1 MTNGLFNTR
10 ICVIACIIPI
20 KVDIRLEIQ
29 AFKNQKDDWKFITFI
44 KNYGCE
50 KLTIIYISFEFS
62 KDAKNG
68 NARSLVL
75 PKPSF
80 SWDDEESAN
89 SLKTT
94 FYFYVSKLKKQT
106 RANESLEHVL

>member
-1 MTNGLFNTR
+1 M
-10 ICVIACIIPI
+10 ACIIPI
-20 KVDIRLEIQ
+20 KVDRFEIQ
-29 AFKNQKDDWKFITFI
+29 AFKNQKDVWKFITFI
-44 KNYGCE
+44 KKYGCE

-62 KDAKNG
+62 KDVKNG

-94 FYFYVSKLKKQT
+94 FHFYVSKLKKQT
-106 RANESLEHVL
+106 RANESLEHVLAYNLKILNII